1 MAKGTEKENT
11 PKKSSK
17 VMPVILGLLLAAGI
31 VFGVKEY
38 IYYSK
43 HEDTDDAQIDGDISP
58 VVARVGGYVDTIM
71 FEENQH
77 VTQGQLLV
85 KLDDRDYKVKLEQ
98 ALSTQKLAGAS
109 VGVSESQIYATEA
122 SLATAGANVASASA
136 NAETAQVKLTQAQRD
151 YDRYANLVKDGSITQ
166 QAFEQAQVT
175 RDAAKNMLKAAQ
187 EQYKGAQDQYK
198 AAQEQVIG
206 TKNQL
211 NVTNSGVTQKQG
223 DIDFARLQLSYT
235 NIVAPSSG
243 IASKKNVQI
252 GQLVQAGQT
261 LFSVVDDNSLFITA
275 NFKETQ
281 MDHLRPGEKVNIVS
295 DAFPDTK
302 IEGTVYNFAPATGA
316 KFSLL
321 PPDNATGNFVKVV
334 QRVPVKIKI
343 NAPKEIM
350 DKLRPG
356 MSVAVSVIYKD

>member
-1 MAKGTEKENT
+1 MAKETEHEKTE
-11 PKKSSK
+11 KKSSK
-17 VMPVILGLLLAAGI
+17 IMPIILGLLLLGGI

-77 VTQGQLLV
+77 VTQGQQLV
-85 KLDDRDYKVKLEQ
+85 KIDDRDYKVKLEQ
-98 ALSTQKLAGAS
+98 ALSTQKVASAS
-109 VGVSESQIYATEA
+109 VGVSQSQIYT
-122 SLATAGANVASASA
+122 TAANAASAKA
-136 NAETAQVKLTQAQRD
+136 QVETARVRLQQAQRD
-151 YDRYANLVKDGSITQ
+151 YDRYANLVKDGSVTRQ
-166 QAFEQAQVT
+166 QFEQAQVN
-175 RDAAKNMLKAAQ
+175 RDAAQAALQ
-187 EQYKGAQDQYK
+187 AAQDQYK
-198 AAQEQVIG
+198 AAQEQVSG

-211 NVTNSGVTQKQG
+211 NVTNTGVSQKQG
-223 DIDFARLQLSYT
+223 DIDFAKLQLSYT
-235 NIVAPSSG
+235 NITAPATG
-243 IASKKNVQI
+243 IVSKKSVQK
-252 GQLVQAGQT
+252 GQLVQPGQT
-261 LFSVVDDNSLFITA
+261 LFSIVNDNSLFITA

-281 MDHLRPGEKVNIVS
+281 LNNLRAGEKVNIEV

-302 IEGTVYNFAPATGA
+302 IEGTVYNFSPATGA

-321 PPDNATGNFVKVV
+321 PPDNATGNYVKVV

-343 NAPKEIM
+343 NASKEIM

-356 MSVAVSVIYKD
+356 MSVKVSVIYKD